1 MSENKNNK
9 KALAEKLRN
18 HLNAPEYVAV
28 PDLIRRD
35 DYDSGLSCYD
45 GENILQKRKFIDWEK
60 QSVLINYDDLE
71 PTDWKE
77 IINLIKQR
85 NEEREKNYQAKKK
98 KIEEEVNSQPGLYY
112 YYGSGSKDDRSNS
125 IIDYGDKQGRYFGL
139 WGSENGRSFYLN
151 INAKHPVLDT
161 FPYGKHGY
169 YLIETDK
176 PIERNDGV
184 VRPWSSGGENNPSN
198 FHKWVEVGDK
208 ITITPYEVANGNE
221 LSENQKKELEAETAR
236 KGNCDTC
243 QKKLK
248 ETRFIEGDDNSYII
262 KRYHGKANIGGPAIW
277 ACQGCYS
284 TKEQEYLQNYAAI
297 YETFRDENGGTGYR
311 LIKAEWIDCYAGKKD
326 QNGQIL
332 KQRDCSHCQPWKQH
346 EISNPSKIFNPNN
359 DEEIKQI
366 ATFLLRYFQE
376 HDIKKIELDN
386 DQLIITHNNNNNEIV
401 SRAGINHELQNVE
414 NYLTKRGENTL
425 ELQQLLNELNS
436 SSNPTSDSPKKDYTP
451 YLIGGAIGVGL
462 ATLTAIG
469 FYLRKSKKNKE
480 KKNR

>member
-28 PDLIRRD
+28 PDLMRSG
-35 DYDSGLSCYD
+35 DYSPALTYHD
-45 GENILQKRKFIDWEK
+45 GEHILQKRRFIDFEK
-60 QSVLINYDDLE
+60 ELDLICYDQLE

-98 KIEEEVNSQPGLYY
+98 KIEEKVNSQPGLYY
-112 YYGSGSKDDRSNS
+112 YYGSGSEDDRSNS

-161 FPYGKHGY
+161 FPWGKYGY

-176 PIERNDGV
+176 LIERNDGV
-184 VRPWSSGGENNPSN
+184 VRPWSSGGEDNPSN
-198 FHKWVEVGDK
+198 FRKWVEVGDK
-208 ITITPYEVANGNE
+208 ITITPYEVKNDNE
-221 LSENQKKELEAETAR
+221 LSENQKKELNLETAR

-248 ETRFIEGDDNSYII
+248 GTRFVEGDDNFYII
-262 KRYHGKANIGGPAIW
+262 KRYHGKANIGGPVIW
-277 ACQGCYS
+277 ACQDCYS
-284 TKEQEYLQNYAAI
+284 TKEQEYLQNCSGI
-297 YETFRDENGGTGYR
+297 YERFKEENGEIDYR

-326 QNGQIL
+326 QNGRIL
-332 KQRDCSHCQPWKQH
+332 KQRDCSHCQPWKRQ
-346 EISNPSKIFNPNN
+346 EISTPNS
-359 DEEIKQI
+359 DEKIKQI
-366 ATFLLRYFQE
+366 ATLLLRYFQE
-376 HDIKKIELDN
+376 HDIKKIELN
-386 DQLIITHNNNNNEIV
+386 NGELIITHNNNNNNKIV

-414 NYLTKRGENTL
+414 NYLVKKGENTL

-436 SSNPTSDSPKKDYTP
+436 SPNPTSASPKKNYTP
-451 YLIGGAIGVGL
+451 YLIGGTIGVGL
-462 ATLTAIG
+462 AALVIIS
-469 FYLRKSKKNKE
+469 FWLLKKQKKNK
-480 KKNR
+480 